1 MCIYR
6 LYNKYQYYT
15 ALYMIN
21 QNIQHGKGE
30 LCVYSY
36 SVLAPNI
43 IVLYYFIVVELLMIS
58 LFSLCMLGNFHAF
71 GVIC

>member
-1 MCIYR
+1 
-6 LYNKYQYYT
+6 
-15 ALYMIN
+15 MIN